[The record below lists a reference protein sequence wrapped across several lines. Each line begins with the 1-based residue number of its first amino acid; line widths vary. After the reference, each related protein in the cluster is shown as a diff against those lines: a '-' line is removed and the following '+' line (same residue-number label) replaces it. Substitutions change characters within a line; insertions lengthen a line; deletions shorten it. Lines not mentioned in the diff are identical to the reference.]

1 MRKRSRK
8 RNIPVSPTWPRRGNP
23 ERRGSVTRA
32 PSPRWLDLNPTPLP
46 FGLAANDLGTACALL
61 APLAWSFAVIFYK
74 RASGLPPMSMNLFKN
89 SIAIVLLLLTMLA
102 FGLGVPAERST
113 LDWARLVGSGVIGLA
128 VGDTLLFAGLARI
141 GAARLAVV
149 DTFYAPLVV
158 FMAWAFLGESLG
170 GAFLGGASLV
180 IAGIALAN
188 VRFSWGGGLHP
199 PQRPPRAAP
208 QTRFARPGPRSA
220 PASHDAGDAAGAS
233 LHRSEA
239 LAQPADPSEA
249 SAHEADSARDAEL
262 LKGVLLSL
270 AAITC
275 TCIGVVLAKPA
286 LASGN
291 LVEITCTRLV
301 AGTVAQLLWTAAR
314 GSWAESGEAFVRR
327 ELWRH
332 LVPGA
337 LVGTYLSLLL
347 WLGGF
352 KWGNASVAAV
362 LNQMATVYMLV
373 LARVLLG
380 ETLRPAQVA
389 GGLLAASG
397 ALWIV
402 LAR

>member
-1 MRKRSRK
+1 M
-8 RNIPVSPTWPRRGNP
+8 
-23 ERRGSVTRA
+23 
-32 PSPRWLDLNPTPLP
+32 
-46 FGLAANDLGTACALL
+46 
-61 APLAWSFAVIFYK
+61 AVIFYK

-89 SIAIVLLLLTMLA
+89 SIAIVLLLLTMLL
-102 FGLGVPAERST
+102 FGLGVPTDRSA
-113 LDWARLVGSGVIGLA
+113 LDWARLTGSGVIGLA

-149 DTFYAPLVV
+149 DTFYAPFVV
-158 FMAWAFLGESLG
+158 FMAWAFLGETLG
-170 GAFLGGASLV
+170 SAFLGGASLV

-188 VRFSWGGGLHP
+188 LRWSWNGAG
-199 PQRPPRAAP
+199 
-208 QTRFARPGPRSA
+208 ARPLQAVLERVRGLQRRGTLADASPGVAEEA
-220 PASHDAGDAAGAS
+220 PADVVSQD
-233 LHRSEA
+233 
-239 LAQPADPSEA
+239 
-249 SAHEADSARDAEL
+249 L
-262 LKGVLLSL
+262 LKGDAEIVKGMLLSL
-270 AAITC
+270 AAIAC
-275 TCIGVVLAKPA
+275 TCVGVVLAKPA

-291 LVEITCTRLV
+291 LVEITCTRLI
-301 AGTVAQLLWTAAR
+301 AGTVAQLVWTAAR

-362 LNQMATVYMLV
+362 LNQMATVYMLI

-380 ETLRPAQVA
+380 ETLRPAQVV

-402 LAR
+402 VGR

>member
-1 MRKRSRK
+1 MRVHPALAR
-8 RNIPVSPTWPRRGNP
+8 W
-23 ERRGSVTRA
+23 VTRRRV
-32 PSPRWLDLNPTPLP
+32 PPRPALTPTPLP
-46 FGLAANDLGTACALL
+46 FGLAPRDLGTACALL

-74 RASGLPPMSMNLFKN
+74 RASALPPMSMNLFKN
-89 SIAIVLLLLTMLA
+89 SIAIVLLLLTMGA
-102 FGLGVPAERST
+102 FGIGVPVDRT
-113 LDWARLVGSGVIGLA
+113 LMEWARLVGSGVIGLA

-170 GAFLGGASLV
+170 VAFLGGASLV
-180 IAGIALAN
+180 VTGIALAN
-188 VRFSWGGGLHP
+188 VRFSWGGGGS
-199 PQRPPRAAP
+199 RPPRGRP
-208 QTRFARPGPRSA
+208 WWTTSGGGVGRLPRLAR
-220 PASHDAGDAAGAS
+220 
-233 LHRSEA
+233 HR
-239 LAQPADPSEA
+239 LPADAPSPHSPPQAPMGPTAAACLRNATPSESEETTDVA
-249 SAHEADSARDAEL
+249 QVVADAEI
-262 LKGVLLSL
+262 LKGILLSL
-270 AAITC
+270 AAISC
-275 TCIGVVLAKPA
+275 TCVGVVLAKPA

-301 AGTVAQLLWTAAR
+301 AGTVAQLVWTAAR
-314 GSWAESGEAFVRR
+314 GSWSESAEAFVRR
-327 ELWRH
+327 DLWRH

-380 ETLRPAQVA
+380 ETLRPAQVV